1 MKIEQLEQFI
11 KIQECGSISKAARKL
26 YISQP
31 SLTKSIAQLEMEY
44 GIKLF
49 TRTPKGIELT
59 EEGNSFLF
67 YAKQILTAA
76 DGLNHAFQQN
86 LPKYSRL
93 FVASQEFDFMPDL
106 LNEMYK
112 NNEHNLTHYNI
123 LEADRG
129 EVISHVLNRHSDIGI
144 FVCYGEDEKKQLWM
158 RNAAHLDLHTLA
170 VGDVLICVGPH
181 SDYYNREQLTIPE
194 SRAVLNICLDMEVQ
208 AKENLYFELNN
219 HGFNTEQIMFF
230 NSVYLCQEMLLK
242 TNSLMYVSPWTKK
255 CLTDP
260 SLRFIPVESQKNNL
274 LICCTRQGEPLNE
287 ASLQFL
293 ENLFHLFGQDEQFQK
308 YLKICARNNS
318 AE

>member
-1 MKIEQLEQFI
+1 MKIEQLEQFL

-26 YISQP
+26 YVSQP
-31 SLTKSIAQLEMEY
+31 SLTKSIAQLETEY

-49 TRTPKGIELT
+49 TRTSKGIELT
-59 EEGNSFLF
+59 EEGNTFLF

-106 LNEMYK
+106 LHGLYAQNE
-112 NNEHNLTHYNI
+112 NHLTHYNI

-144 FVCYGEDEKKQLWM
+144 FVCYGENEKKQLWM

-170 VGDVLICVGPH
+170 IGDVIACVGPN
-181 SDYYNREQLTIPE
+181 SEFYNNEKFTIPE
-194 SRAVLNICLDMEVQ
+194 SRSVLNICLDLEAQ
-208 AKENLYFELNN
+208 AKENLYFELSN

-230 NSVYLCQEMLLK
+230 NSAYLCQEMLLK
-242 TNSLMYVSPWTKK
+242 TNSMMYVSPWTKK

-260 SLRFIPVESQKNNL
+260 SLRFIPVESQKKNL
-274 LICCTRQGEPLNE
+274 LMCCTRRGEALTE
-287 ASLQFL
+287 TSILFL
-293 ENLFHLFGQDEQFQK
+293 KNLFHLFGQDAQFQR
-308 YLKICARNNS
+308 YLKVCAINRS
-318 AE
+318 SE